1 MKSSFW
7 KKLDTYIDELCRE
20 TISGCSCLILQNG
33 IEQYRKYAGK
43 CNLQT
48 GEAPNE
54 NTLYRIYSLT
64 KLYTAV
70 AALQLIEQKKLR
82 LDAAVADYIPEYK
95 YLNVNHVAANGWN
108 NIEKARNPLLR

>member
-1 MKSSFW
+1 M
-7 KKLDTYIDELCRE
+7 
-20 TISGCSCLILQNG
+20 
-33 IEQYRKYAGK
+33 
-43 CNLQT
+43 QT

-95 YLNVNHVAANGWN
+95 YLNVTM
-108 NIEKARNPLLR
+108 LRQMDGIILKKPEALC